1 MMESFRY
8 YLHLFISFVQVC
20 QIVWQL
26 LRRLRDFRNG
36 NGATESSIEDE
47 YDIRAIESMLT
58 RTDE

>member
-1 MMESFRY
+1 MMESFRC
-8 YLHLFISFVQVC
+8 YLHLFIYFVKVC

-36 NGATESSIEDE
+36 NAATQLSIEDE
-47 YDIRAIESMLT
+47 YDYRVIESMLT